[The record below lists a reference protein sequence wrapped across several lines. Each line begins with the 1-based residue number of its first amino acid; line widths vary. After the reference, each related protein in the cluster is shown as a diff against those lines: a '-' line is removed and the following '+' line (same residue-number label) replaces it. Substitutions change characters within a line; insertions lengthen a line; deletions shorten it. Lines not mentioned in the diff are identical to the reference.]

1 MDSNV
6 SRELD
11 MLQNVG
17 GSNYEKYYDKVTDKW
32 DAGNHPSP
40 HIHALFCNTWIKP
53 KVKDVLEKF
62 N

>member
-1 MDSNV
+1 
-6 SRELD
+6 

-17 GSNYEKYYDKVTDKW
+17 GSNYEKYYDKVTGKW